1 MRARYYALLAPYR
14 GLHRNVRLIVGAWLF
29 AFLGASMGGL
39 FFNFYLQELGFD
51 QGFVGLFNAVSPFVA
66 VLFGVPSGMLAD
78 RLGHRAA
85 IRAGGVL
92 AVIGFW
98 GIVASAT
105 QTALLA
111 WMALV
116 GAGTVLI
123 FTSSAPLL
131 TASATRAQRT
141 AAFSLESATYSLT
154 YLAGNLLGGPLP
166 RWLGSLIGAEA
177 HSVPALRLTLGAA
190 ALCLTVGLIP
200 LAFVQK
206 APHLEEPPPPPSSA
220 DPAPGPVRV
229 THPARLF
236 FWLLLPN
243 FVVAFGAGP
252 IIPFLNQYLRV
263 KFNLSF
269 ESIGAVFAWSSVVT
283 MVGVLAQ
290 PHLAARFGKV
300 RSVVFVQAVSIPF
313 LLLLGFAPWFWV
325 VAAAMGVRSALM
337 NMGSP
342 VYQAFCM
349 DHVPVRLRATFT
361 GLWQSCWSIGW
372 GLGTLG
378 SGWLQDTM
386 GQLRAFTL
394 LFGTMTAFYLLS
406 IALLWWLWGRERNS
420 TGGGEVREATAS
432 PS

>member
-1 MRARYYALLAPYR
+1 MRARFHALLAPYR
-14 GLHRNVRLIVGAWLF
+14 GLHRNVRLIIGAWLF
-29 AFLGASMGGL
+29 AFLGAAIGTL
-39 FFNFYLQELGFD
+39 FFNFYLQGMGFD
-51 QGFVGLFNAVSPFVA
+51 QKFVGLFNAVSPFVA
-66 VLFGVPSGMLAD
+66 LLFGVPSGMLAD
-78 RLGHRAA
+78 RIGHRAA
-85 IRAGGVL
+85 IRVGAVL

-123 FTSSAPLL
+123 FTSSGPLL

-141 AAFSLESATYSLT
+141 AAFSLESATFSLT

-166 RWLGSLIGAEA
+166 RWLGSFIGAEP

-206 APHLEEPPPPPSSA
+206 APHLEDIPHPNAPPEPRPHPRA
-220 DPAPGPVRV
+220 TA
-229 THPARLF
+229 HPARLF

-252 IIPFLNQYLRV
+252 VIPFLNQYLKA
-263 KFNLSF
+263 KFGLSF
-269 ESIGAVFAWSSVVT
+269 EAIGAVFAWSSVVT
-283 MVGVLAQ
+283 MTGVLAQ
-290 PHLAARFGKV
+290 PYIAARFGKV

-313 LLLLGFAPWFWV
+313 LLMLGFAPWFWV
-325 VAAAMGVRSALM
+325 VVMAMGIRSALM

-372 GLGTLG
+372 GLGALG
-378 SGWLQDTM
+378 SGWLQDTI
-386 GQLRAFTL
+386 GQGRAFNL
-394 LFGTMTAFYLLS
+394 LFSTMTAFYLLS
-406 IALLWWLWGRERNS
+406 ITLLWLLWGRQRNS
-420 TGGGEVREATAS
+420 GAGAEVREVHDS
-432 PS
+432 G